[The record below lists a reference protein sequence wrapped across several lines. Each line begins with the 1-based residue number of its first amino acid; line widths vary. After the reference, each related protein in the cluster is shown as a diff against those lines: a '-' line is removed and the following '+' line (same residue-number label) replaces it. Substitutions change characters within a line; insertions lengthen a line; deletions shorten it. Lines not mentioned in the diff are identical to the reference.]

1 MSWVRTGSI
10 LLVLLLCAAQQGMA
24 QQAAPAESSQP
35 SKEILAV
42 VNGSALSKLHFD
54 LLIEQY
60 RPEAQQW
67 AETNKGQV
75 MRQLVLQEILAQ
87 EGKRMR
93 LDQDPQVQAL
103 LQLQHNTVL
112 ARSVVRKYVD
122 EKSGVTDEVIRKHYD
137 AHQAS
142 YTAEEQITASHILVK
157 TEAEAREVLNDLKQG
172 KDFAEVAKAKSTG
185 PSGPDG
191 GSLGTFGR
199 GRMVPDFEE
208 AAFALKV
215 GELSE
220 PVKTQFGYHIITVT
234 DRVEAHVK
242 PFDEVREDIRE
253 TLVSEYI
260 DTLLNDLRG
269 KATVEIKNPDYKFE

>member
-10 LLVLLLCAAQQGMA
+10 LFVLSLCVAQPSVA
-24 QQAAPAESSQP
+24 QQATPAEPSQ
-35 SKEILAV
+35 ETLAV
-42 VNGSALSKLHFD
+42 VNGTELTKLHFD

-67 AETNKGQV
+67 AQTNKGQV

-87 EGKRMR
+87 EGKRLH

-103 LQLQHNTVL
+103 VQLQQNSVL

-122 EKSGVTDEVIRKHYD
+122 EKSGVTDEMMRQHYD
-137 AHQAS
+137 AHQAN
-142 YTAEEQITASHILVK
+142 YAAEEQITASHILVK
-157 TEAEAREVLNDLKQG
+157 TETEAREVLNELKQG
-172 KDFAEVAKAKSTG
+172 KDFEEVAKIKSTG
-185 PSGPDG
+185 PSGPSG

-199 GRMVPDFEE
+199 GRMVPEFEE
-208 AAFALKV
+208 AAFALKK

-220 PVKTQFGYHIITVT
+220 PVQTQFGYHIIAVT
-234 DRVEAHVK
+234 DRVEARVK
-242 PFDEVREDIRE
+242 PFEEVKEDIRE

-260 DTLLNDLRG
+260 DGLLKELRS